1 MEQKRINDANLR
13 IQGWQRYEEVE
24 LPKKLKKQRE
34 HIKGFLIS
42 ELRKK
47 NPYPKDIFTPLS
59 DKETK
64 EYVKILTDNGFSSDK
79 IHAHWMR
86 YSWELCVDQLER
98 LFEDE

>member
-1 MEQKRINDANLR
+1 MSEDDMI
-13 IQGWQRYEEVE
+13 YECVCG
-24 LPKKLKKQRE
+24 RE
-34 HIKGFLIS
+34 IDEGQGFLIS

-64 EYVKILTDNGFSSDK
+64 KYVKVLTDNGFSSDK

-86 YSWELCVDQLER
+86 YSWDLCVDQLER